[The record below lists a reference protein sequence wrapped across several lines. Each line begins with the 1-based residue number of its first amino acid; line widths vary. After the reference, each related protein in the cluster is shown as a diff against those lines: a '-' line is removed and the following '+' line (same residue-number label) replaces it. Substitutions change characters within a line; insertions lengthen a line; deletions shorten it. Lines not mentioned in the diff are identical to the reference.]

1 MTPEGSKEFMDDLRK
16 RSLRAARKH
25 KITIDRLFKK
35 LNEELEA
42 HETKSIKVKG
52 AINPKDLPPNRR
64 LVVESGIIEHRK
76 EGDTYGDGDSV
87 IEWDE
92 INWKVRQEARRDA
105 EAHLG
110 IKPAE
115 KVEHDL
121 SGSLM
126 AAVAAYLSG
135 KKE

>member
-1 MTPEGSKEFMDDLRK
+1 MSPIMTPEGSKEFMDDLRK

-42 HETKSIKVKG
+42 HETKVFNDKENG
-52 AINPKDLPPNRR
+52 
-64 LVVESGIIEHRK
+64 LVYSEPLIA
-76 EGDTYGDGDSV
+76 
-87 IEWDE
+87 
-92 INWKVRQEARRDA
+92 WKVRQEARRDA